1 MQTYSE
7 ALGARAGVGKLY
19 AAMVL
24 MLWLALVLVS
34 AMAGA
39 FAGDPQQPP
48 LILLFAVTAPP
59 LIFAAGYLASPALRA
74 FVLDLDLVLLTAFQS
89 WRVIGVMFLVLYAY
103 GLLPAIFAWPAGIG
117 DVLVGIAAPFV
128 AIAIARNTTGW
139 REQALWLNFAGLLDF
154 ALALG
159 TGVLTSR
166 SSVGVLADA
175 TTSAIM
181 SELPLSLIPTFAVPL
196 WIIVHMISLLQL
208 RRRTA
213 S

>member
-7 ALGARAGVGKLY
+7 TLNGRGAFGKLY
-19 AAMVL
+19 GAMVL
-24 MLWLALVLVS
+24 VLWFALVLVTIS
-34 AMAGA
+34 AGA
-39 FAGDPQQPP
+39 FAANPQQLP
-48 LILLFAVTAPP
+48 LALLLAVAAPP
-59 LIFAAGYLASPALRA
+59 LIFAASYLASPALRT

-89 WRVIGVMFLVLYAY
+89 WRVIGVIFLVSYAY
-103 GLLPAIFAWPAGIG
+103 GLLPAVFAFPAGIG

-128 AIAIARNTTGW
+128 AIAIARNTPGW
-139 REQALWLNFAGLLDF
+139 RQQVLWLNLAGLFDF
-154 ALALG
+154 ALAVG
-159 TGVLTSR
+159 TGVLTSP
-166 SSVGVLADA
+166 SSAGVLADA

-208 RRRTA
+208 RHRAA

>member
-7 ALGARAGVGKLY
+7 TLGDRGGLGKLSG
-19 AAMVL
+19 AMVL
-24 MLWLALVLVS
+24 IVWFIVVLIS
-34 AMAGA
+34 ARAGA
-39 FAGDPQQPP
+39 FAADPQQLP
-48 LILLFAVTAPP
+48 LTLLLSVAAPP
-59 LIFAAGYLASPALRA
+59 LIFIASYLASPALRA
-74 FVLDLDLVLLTAFQS
+74 FVLGLDLVLLTAFQS
-89 WRVIGVMFLVLYAY
+89 WRVIGAMFLVFYAY

-117 DVLVGIAAPFV
+117 DGLVGIAAPFV

-139 REQALWLNFAGLLDF
+139 RQQALWLNLAGLIDF
-154 ALALG
+154 AFAIG
-159 TGVLTSR
+159 AGVLTSP
-166 SSVGVLADA
+166 SSAGVLADA

-208 RRRTA
+208 RRRAA